1 MKIDIPEVISPAN
14 ELGHVFFIG
23 IGGAGLSAIARLMHE
38 SGVTV
43 SGSDA
48 AETKVVTSLRAEG
61 MTCFVGHDATHLVG
75 VDTVIASTAVREDNP
90 EIVEALRLGLRLWP
104 RSAGLQSILAGHRTI
119 AVAGTHGKT
128 TTTAML
134 TSALTMVGASPS
146 FAIGAEVEG
155 LGTNARL
162 GKGELFIAEADE
174 SDGAFLVYTPAG
186 AIVTNVDADHLDNY
200 GTVEAYDNAF
210 AEFVTHIDDF
220 LVLCADDP
228 GAAALADGA
237 RARGLHVILAGF
249 DDNAG
254 LRGTDLTINGSHTS
268 FAVMRHRTELGRV
281 ELQVPGKH
289 YAQDALLAL
298 GAGLASGFGFADLA
312 KGLEQHQGARRRM
325 EFLGD
330 AGGVRVYDSYAHHP
344 TEIRGDI
351 AAARG
356 IAGDSRLVVA
366 FQPHLVSRTRV
377 HGEAMGI
384 ELSAA
389 DLVVV
394 ADIYLARED
403 PDPAVT
409 TRLIIDSVSGP
420 SVIEGGPVAELD
432 GVLVPLL
439 QPGDLLMTLG
449 AGDISTVGAKIL
461 TRLAAGEYVP
471 DE

>member
-1 MKIDIPEVISPAN
+1 MKIDIPAVIPPAN

-23 IGGAGLSAIARLMHE
+23 IGGAGLSAIARLMYE
-38 SGVTV
+38 SGITV

-48 AETKVVTSLRAEG
+48 TETKVVTSLRAEG
-61 MTCFVGHDATHLVG
+61 MTCFVGHDARHIVG

-104 RSAGLQSILAGHRTI
+104 RSAGLQSVLAGHRTI

-134 TSALTMVGASPS
+134 TSALRMAGASPS

-162 GKGELFIAEADE
+162 GRGDLFIAEADE

-200 GTVEAYDNAF
+200 GTVEAYDAAF

-228 GAAALADGA
+228 GAAALAEGA
-237 RARGLHVILAGF
+237 RAQGLHVILAGF
-249 DDNAG
+249 GENAG
-254 LRGTDLTINGSHTS
+254 LRGVDLTINGSHTG
-268 FAVMRHRTELGRV
+268 FTVMRHRTELGRV
-281 ELQVPGKH
+281 ELQVPGRH

-298 GAGLASGFGFADLA
+298 GAGLVSGFSFADLA
-312 KGLEQHQGARRRM
+312 AGLAQHRGARRRM
-325 EFLGD
+325 ELLGN

-356 IAGDSRLVVA
+356 VAADSRLVVA

-377 HGEAMGI
+377 YGEAMGI

-420 SVIEGGPVAELD
+420 PVIDGGSVAELD
-432 GVLVPLL
+432 GVLLPLL
-439 QPGDLLMTLG
+439 EPGDVLLTLG
-449 AGDISTVGAKIL
+449 AGDITTVGAKIL
-461 TRLAAGEYVP
+461 ARLAAGEYVA
-471 DE
+471 DD